1 VAEATSSVGR
11 GGSGWGIESENWMQ
25 AEIDGLKKQLT
36 QIVTF
41 IDQKLK

>member
-1 VAEATSSVGR
+1 LNQKIAK
-11 GGSGWGIESENWMQ
+11 MQ

>member
-1 VAEATSSVGR
+1 VGALNQK
-11 GGSGWGIESENWMQ
+11 IAKQ
-25 AEIDGLKKQLT
+25 AEIDGLKKQAA